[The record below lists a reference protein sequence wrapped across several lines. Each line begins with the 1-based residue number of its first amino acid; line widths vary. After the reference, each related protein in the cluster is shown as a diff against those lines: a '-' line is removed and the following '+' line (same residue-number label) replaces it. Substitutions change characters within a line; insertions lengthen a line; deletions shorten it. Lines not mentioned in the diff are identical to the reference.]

1 MKFLYCLLLIL
12 VVGTI
17 SQAKQYYLRR
27 SDANQI
33 LDVIRSYPELFDEVF
48 AGKEVADNENFSIK
62 FPTALLKQ
70 YQNLITDFKKH

>member
-1 MKFLYCLLLIL
+1 MKFFYCLLLIL

-33 LDVIRSYPELFDEVF
+33 LDAIRTYPELFDEIF
-48 AGKEVADNENFSIK
+48 AGNEVTDNENFSIK